1 MKLCKIGHED
11 ICGKKILSLV
21 FNEVKKK
28 RTRTEICHSDL
39 IVHVQTGNVH
49 ILHLNDEDEVGNDDH
64 AIISC
69 IPFLSRYLVNKILL
83 CEFQWFNLLIWCT
96 SLNFSFYHLQLQNR
110 TTIPLYFFFLSFPL
124 LDRNFASNSKILNW
138 LYRASTSKRQPPVSW
153 ITSRNKALIC
163 FMSFSGKSRNTCKS
177 VAKFVKEPHKKPY
190 STYSS
195 DTNS

>member
-1 MKLCKIGHED
+1 MWQ
-11 ICGKKILSLV
+11 KKLSLV

-83 CEFQWFNLLIWCT
+83 CEFQ
-96 SLNFSFYHLQLQNR
+96 
-110 TTIPLYFFFLSFPL
+110 
-124 LDRNFASNSKILNW
+124 
-138 LYRASTSKRQPPVSW
+138 
-153 ITSRNKALIC
+153 
-163 FMSFSGKSRNTCKS
+163 
-177 VAKFVKEPHKKPY
+177 
-190 STYSS
+190 
-195 DTNS
+195 

>member
-1 MKLCKIGHED
+1 
-11 ICGKKILSLV
+11 
-21 FNEVKKK
+21 VKKK

-110 TTIPLYFFFLSFPL
+110 ITIPLYFFFLSFPL
-124 LDRNFASNSKILNW
+124 LDRNCASNSKILNW
-138 LYRASTSKRQPPVSW
+138 LYRASTSKRST
-153 ITSRNKALIC
+153 TSELNYL
-163 FMSFSGKSRNTCKS
+163 T
-177 VAKFVKEPHKKPY
+177 E
-190 STYSS
+190 
-195 DTNS
+195 